1 MIQLIFSLSQC
12 LFTKLQDE
20 YEAVSEKLRKHE
32 HERLKSCN
40 DMNNVTV
47 AKYAKQSK

>member
-20 YEAVSEKLRKHE
+20 YEAASEKLRKHE
-32 HERLKSCN
+32 HDVMKDLK
-40 DMNNVTV
+40 V
-47 AKYAKQSK
+47 AMI